1 VFKLDFTCFSHKIS
15 YAGPEDAYPKVI
27 DKKFCVPQTLTGLRI
42 RPDPLPNMNDGR
54 RDFCSRYDGY
64 GDFCASENI
73 DKPLKPAPIINKTL
87 EDHPV
92 YNTPIYIIGG
102 MSHNSLR
109 MTLETVIM
117 QPGIRSDL
125 VFVCLDEK
133 LTEQIGLVDLFGF
146 QYIKIKSSSSY
157 IEIFHKSLEMIW
169 ATDSAHKDK
178 PSAIVIE
185 EELILSPDFL
195 YFFSKVYDVYN
206 KDPSVAAISAWNYNS
221 FLQVDGSPNCVY
233 RTGEFPGLG
242 FMLKKSVYEAYMA
255 GRLKECCSERA
266 WNNWALVDASGQRTQ
281 MDVIIPDVSRV
292 FRRPYD
298 LSKSDFSYLK
308 NLFNRKRKTNL

>member
-1 VFKLDFTCFSHKIS
+1 MKINILFKKIS
-15 YAGPEDAYPKVI
+15 YAGPEDAFAKPI
-27 DKKFCVPQTLTGLRI
+27 NKKFCVPQTLTGLRI

-64 GDFCASENI
+64 GDFCSSDNV

-117 QPGIRSDL
+117 QPGIRPDL
-125 VFVCLDEK
+125 VYVCVDEK
-133 LTEQIGLVDLFGF
+133 LTEQIGLIELFGF
-146 QYIKIKSSSSY
+146 QYLNIKSSFSY
-157 IEIFHKSLEMIW
+157 TDVYHKSLEMIW
-169 ATDSAHKDK
+169 SNNSTHKDK
-178 PSAIVIE
+178 TSAIIIE
-185 EELILSPDFL
+185 EDLILSPDFL
-195 YFFSKVYDVYN
+195 YFFSNVYDIYI
-206 KDPSVAAISAWNYNS
+206 KDPNVIAISSWNYNS
-221 FLQVDGSPNCVY
+221 FLQIDGSSNYIY
-233 RTGEFPGLG
+233 RTNEFPGLG
-242 FMLKKSVYEAYMA
+242 FMLKKSVYEKYMA
-255 GRLKECCSERA
+255 GNLKKCCSKRV
-266 WNNWALVDASGQRTQ
+266 WDNWDLRDATGSEAQ

-298 LSKSDFSYLK
+298 LSNSDFNYLK
-308 NLFNRKRKTNL
+308 NIFNRKRKTNL